1 MERSLRQVDPT
12 VHWTQEATL
21 ETLSRVITRERLETI
36 LEALKLTEIR
46 VRKLT
51 MVVTIWLCIAMNF
64 YTEESID
71 DVMAKLAAGPRFLHV
86 ILVRDEI

>member
-36 LEALKLTEIR
+36 L
-46 VRKLT
+46 
-51 MVVTIWLCIAMNF
+51 
-64 YTEESID
+64 
-71 DVMAKLAAGPRFLHV
+71 
-86 ILVRDEI
+86 

>member
-12 VHWTQEATL
+12 VHWTQEALDTRSNPG
-21 ETLSRVITRERLETI
+21 TLSRVITRERLEII

-51 MVVTIWLCIAMNF
+51 MVVTIWL
-64 YTEESID
+64 
-71 DVMAKLAAGPRFLHV
+71 LHCV
-86 ILVRDEI
+86 